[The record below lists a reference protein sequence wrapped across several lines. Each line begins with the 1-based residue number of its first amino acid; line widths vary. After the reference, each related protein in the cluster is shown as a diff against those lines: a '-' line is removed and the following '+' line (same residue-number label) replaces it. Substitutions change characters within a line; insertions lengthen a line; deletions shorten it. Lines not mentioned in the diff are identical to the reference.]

1 MPVQW
6 YLLKTW
12 AGREE
17 ELVREVQKIIPPQ
30 MYEECFVIWQE
41 RIWRKQKKS
50 IVHMEP
56 LFPGCVFLTC
66 REREAGAEGKGLPGN
81 KAVAGKQAAAGNEAV
96 AGNQAAAEN
105 EVVAENEAVTENR
118 SLLQSLEKIPAA
130 AQMMAGG
137 VFTILPMTEE
147 DGQFLEKISGDEHVV
162 RLSYVQKDEEGNIC
176 KLSEPLK
183 VFQGQVERFQFKKR
197 YAMVRHRL
205 WGEERTFVLGIVLNE
220 DGGEK
225 FRYSGD
231 GKLRYNGSEKLQYNE
246 DEKILYN
253 GGERLSYNVGQ
264 KLWYRGDGV
273 R

>member
-1 MPVQW
+1 
-6 YLLKTW
+6 
-12 AGREE
+12 
-17 ELVREVQKIIPPQ
+17 
-30 MYEECFVIWQE
+30 
-41 RIWRKQKKS
+41 
-50 IVHMEP
+50 MEP

-66 REREAGAEGKGLPGN
+66 REREAGTEGKGLPGN
-81 KAVAGKQAAAGNEAV
+81 EDAAGYKAI
-96 AGNQAAAEN
+96 AGNKAM
-105 EVVAENEAVTENR
+105 TENG
-118 SLLQSLEKIPAA
+118 LFLPFLEKIPAA
-130 AQMMAGG
+130 AQMMDGG
-137 VFTILPMTEE
+137 IFTIFPMTGE
-147 DGQFLEKISGDEHVV
+147 DGQFLEKISGNEHVV

-183 VFQGQVERFQFKKR
+183 VFQGQVERFQLKKR

-225 FRYSGD
+225 FRYNGD
-231 GKLRYNGSEKLQYNE
+231 GKFPYNE
-246 DEKILYN
+246 DEKFRYN

>member
-17 ELVREVQKIIPPQ
+17 ELVREVQKIVPPQ

-41 RIWRKQKKS
+41 RIWRKQQKS

-66 REREAGAEGKGLPGN
+66 REREAGTEGKDLPENEDAAGYKAIAGN
-81 KAVAGKQAAAGNEAV
+81 KAM
-96 AGNQAAAEN
+96 
-105 EVVAENEAVTENR
+105 TENG
-118 SLLQSLEKIPAA
+118 LFLPFLEKIPAA
-130 AQMMAGG
+130 AQMMDGG
-137 VFTILPMTEE
+137 IFTIFPMTGE
-147 DGQFLEKISGDEHVV
+147 DGQFLEKISGNEHVV

-183 VFQGQVERFQFKKR
+183 VFQGQVERFQLKKR

-225 FRYSGD
+225 FRYNGD
-231 GKLRYNGSEKLQYNE
+231 EKFRYNEGEKLR
-246 DEKILYN
+246 YN